1 MTNVSLHV
9 KLQCRPR
16 CPMHCHCLNPN
27 PDQAR
32 RRPSL
37 PSALLFAIVRDQVSI
52 ALHSMEQQ
60 ENRTGCLGQ
69 PKRVAAEVEASV
81 GCSISFAANLRLLS

>member
-9 KLQCRPR
+9 KL
-16 CPMHCHCLNPN
+16 

-37 PSALLFAIVRDQVSI
+37 PSANLFAVVSEQVSI

-60 ENRTGCLGQ
+60 ENRTGGLGQ
-69 PKRVAAEVEASV
+69 PKRVS
-81 GCSISFAANLRLLS
+81 G